1 MHATQACVN
10 NAHPGHNPQLQKAK
24 LQMLNLSSGG
34 GSGNFIRFS
43 PAANAWTNS
52 SGEEIQIKKV
62 VFDIDNVQ
70 TGWLL
75 LGVGV
80 REWQPDAA
88 VGKKGAQPS
97 PDHKRGF
104 SVKFYNKQLGT
115 CEWSSNGVGPN
126 MGLEALYLKC
136 MEERKALPL
145 NQSLLP
151 VIEYKGSKMEKIGKG
166 TTRIPQFDVTDW
178 IARPA
183 GMDESGG
190 GGMEEEYVAAAPAP
204 APAPARAPAAKTP
217 AQAAVDDDE
226 MF

>member
-1 MHATQACVN
+1 
-10 NAHPGHNPQLQKAK
+10 
-24 LQMLNLSSGG
+24 MLNLSSGG

-52 SGEEIQIKKV
+52 SNEEIQLKKV

-70 TGWLL
+70 TGWLQ

-80 REWQPDAA
+80 RDWQPDAT

-126 MGLEALYLKC
+126 MGLEQIYVKC
-136 MEERKALPL
+136 IEDRKTIPMNA
-145 NQSLLP
+145 SLLP

-190 GGMEEEYVAAAPAP
+190 GVEEEYAAP
-204 APAPARAPAAKTP
+204 APAPARAAAPVAKTA
-217 AQAAVDDDE
+217 AQRAVEENEDE

>member
-1 MHATQACVN
+1 
-10 NAHPGHNPQLQKAK
+10 
-24 LQMLNLSSGG
+24 MLNLSSGG

-52 SGEEIQIKKV
+52 NNEEIQLKKV

-70 TGWLL
+70 TGWLQ

-80 REWQPDAA
+80 RDWQPDAA

-104 SVKFYNKQLGT
+104 SVRFYNKQLGT

-126 MGLEALYLKC
+126 MGLEQIYLKC
-136 MEERKALPL
+136 VEDRKSIPMNA
-145 NQSLLP
+145 SLLP

-166 TTRIPQFDVTDW
+166 TTRIPQFDVVDW

-183 GMDESGG
+183 GMDEGG
-190 GGMEEEYVAAAPAP
+190 GGVEEEYAAPAPSP
-204 APAPARAPAAKTP
+204 APAPARAPAAKP
-217 AQAAVDDDE
+217 VAQAAADDDE

>member
-1 MHATQACVN
+1 
-10 NAHPGHNPQLQKAK
+10 
-24 LQMLNLSSGG
+24 MLNLSSGG
-34 GSGNFIRFS
+34 GSGNFLRFS
-43 PAANAWTNS
+43 PQANAWTNS
-52 SGEEIQIKKV
+52 QGEEVELKKV
-62 VFDIDNVQ
+62 VFDLDNVQ

-80 REWQPDAA
+80 RDWQADVS

-97 PDHKRGF
+97 PEHKRGF
-104 SVKFYNKQLGT
+104 SVKFYNKVLGT

-126 MGLEALYLKC
+126 MGLEAMYLKC

-151 VIEYKGSKMEKIGKG
+151 VVEYKGSKMEKIGKG
-166 TTRIPQFDVTDW
+166 TTRIPQFDVVDW

-190 GGMEEEYVAAAPAP
+190 GAEEEYAAPASAPAP
-204 APAPARAPAAKTP
+204 APASAPAAKTA
-217 AQAAVDDDE
+217 AQRAVDDDE